1 MQRVVGIVDDD
12 PTMLGAVDELLQ
24 AAGYDTEL
32 FSTAE
37 ALLDRVRTSKAACL
51 VIDIHLGD
59 VSGIELGRQLV
70 PLGLTVPVIFM
81 SGDSNH
87 GIEAAAFEMGCI
99 AFLHKPFPCDRL
111 LEAVESAL
119 QQRPARDR
127 SCPM

>member
-1 MQRVVGIVDDD
+1 M
-12 PTMLGAVDELLQ
+12 
-24 AAGYDTEL
+24 
-32 FSTAE
+32 TASG
-37 ALLDRVRTSKAACL
+37 TTKAACL

-70 PLGLTVPVIFM
+70 LLGLTVPVIFM

-87 GIEAAAFEMGCI
+87 VIEGAAFELGCI

-119 QQRPARDR
+119 QRTTGARPVVSDVTPRAAVATYSSPLPSSDTR
-127 SCPM
+127 STETTRSSSAVSNTITP

>member
-1 MQRVVGIVDDD
+1 
-12 PTMLGAVDELLQ
+12 MLGAVDELLQ

-37 ALLDRVRTSKAACL
+37 ALVDRVGTTKAACL